1 MRYKF
6 VLLPFKKTFYIT
18 SLSFGTTTSLD
29 SRKLGQKEGKELD
42 HALTKVLP
50 AHDACA
56 HMCLEEQNT
65 QHVKFSSYFGSFV
78 IS

>member
-42 HALTKVLP
+42 HALTEVLP

-56 HMCLEEQNT
+56 HMCLGEQ
-65 QHVKFSSYFGSFV
+65 QGSV
-78 IS
+78 SHQTPSP